1 MLSSLPHFGTVRRPS
16 KLQVKSTI
24 EQGIDIR
31 LLAHLANTVGKT
43 VTDLHITD
51 LALCNG
57 IELQKAF
64 LAFGENVKRLYFSH
78 ACFPLLWQHLQSRV
92 FPNLLQ
98 SL

>member
-1 MLSSLPHFGTVRRPS
+1 MQATFAMWDEGDVGVMLSSLPHFGTVRRPS

-43 VTDLHITD
+43 VTDLNITD

-64 LAFGENVKRLYFSH
+64 LA
-78 ACFPLLWQHLQSRV
+78 AIW
-92 FPNLLQ
+92 
-98 SL
+98 